1 MMSQDSKRQRV
12 AVLGYGEEG
21 SAHADSLRKRG
32 HDVVVAVLPGGM
44 SWVRAVKDGFRPKL
58 AWEAVRGADVVVM
71 LVPEAEQ
78 DLVYWEEVQPMMKRG
93 GLLVFARA
101 FEIDA
106 SDLPPG
112 VDVVSV
118 ENKSGGACL
127 ITVHQ
132 DASGRARGRAFEYAE
147 GIGGG
152 VSRAPGAHLRL
163 VVKNDPFPHPL
174 RRVL

>member
-1 MMSQDSKRQRV
+1 MMSQDFKRERV

-21 SAHADSLRKRG
+21 SAHARSLVKRG

-71 LVPEAEQ
+71 LVPEQEQ
-78 DLVYWEEVQPMMKRG
+78 DLVYWEEVQPMLKRG
-93 GLLVFARA
+93 ALLVFTHA
-101 FEIDA
+101 FDLDA
-106 SDLPPG
+106 GDLPKG

-118 ENKSGGACL
+118 ENKAGSCL
-127 ITVHQ
+127 LTVHQ
-132 DASGRARGRAFEYAE
+132 DASGKARARAFEYAD
-147 GIGGG
+147 GIGSG
-152 VSRAPGAHLRL
+152 VASPASGTHLRL
-163 VVKNDPFPHPL
+163 VVKNDPVPHPM